1 MTHTA
6 TMSPAKL
13 TRKLALHPRPS
24 ACLPGNDFSNSDLDP
39 VPFAFRTW
47 TWYNVGGFWISEGF
61 QIPILQMAGSLI
73 ASGLSPGMAMGA
85 IVLGTC
91 LVMVPCA
98 LTGYVGARTGCNYPV
113 MNRACWGLQGSKFAV
128 AVRGVVAIFW
138 CGVQF
143 TTG

>member
-1 MTHTA
+1 MVSHRF
-6 TMSPAKL
+6 
-13 TRKLALHPRPS
+13 TRKLALQPLPS
-24 ACLPGNDFSNSDLDP
+24 ECLPGNEFSNGDMDP
-39 VPFAFRTW
+39 VPMARRTW
-47 TWYNVGGFWISEGF
+47 NWYSVGGFWISEGF

-73 ASGLSPGMAMGA
+73 ANGLSPGMAMGA

-91 LVMVPCA
+91 LVMIPCA
-98 LTGYVGARTGCNYPV
+98 LTGYVGAKTGVNYPV
-113 MNRACWGLQGSKFAV
+113 MNRACWGLEGSKFAV